1 MFSETIHHLLLARTG
16 IENAPVASTSPD
28 WWGVLAGLH
37 PVLTHFPIALIIVAA
52 GVEFV
57 GLIMRR
63 EKVASFTVIALL
75 IGGTSAIFSAW
86 SGWSLADAGYGR
98 GWQLE
103 LHRWLGVAAG
113 LLGLSLSILVL
124 VAWFGTRVWATSI
137 VRALTFVCAILI
149 GVAAHF
155 GGDLVWGESLVL
167 KSLFPE
173 PGAQP
178 LSVSDHE
185 PLVETEPETTSAPAS
200 ATESSSETQPTDAPT
215 PEKAVPVS
223 KASEKNEADA
233 PLKVAMVSYSKQIE
247 PILEANCWKCHGAT
261 GRARAG
267 LRLVSQADFDRVL
280 DEHPLVSPGA
290 PERSVL
296 FEVVTL
302 PRDDDDAMPP
312 SGPGLSADEIALL
325 ELWIEQ
331 GGSIASRGSD
341 SGDQPPA
348 TAIAPGTPATTDLPP
363 SEVNASTSLTSRG
376 IEEASKALLARGV
389 PVKPVSRDSEF
400 LELNAG
406 SLSHRIDPP
415 FGDAD
420 LQSIIPLSTVL
431 VGLDLAHTEVTDP
444 GLDSLVGFNVLRKLN
459 LKGTSVS
466 SESAGVLAALVG
478 LERLNL
484 FETQM
489 DDAGLQRLVG
499 SPSLRKIFVGSSR
512 VTESGVAAARSLN
525 SDVDIIL
532 SVSTPADG

>member
-1 MFSETIHHLLLARTG
+1 MHHLLVARTG
-16 IENAPVASTSPD
+16 TETSVDLATSPD

-52 GVEFV
+52 GVELV

-75 IGGTSAIFSAW
+75 IGGSMAMFSAW

-113 LLGLSLSILVL
+113 LLGLLLSILVL
-124 VAWFGTRVWATSI
+124 FAWFGTRAWVTSI

-155 GGDLVWGESLVL
+155 GGELVWGESIVL
-167 KSLFPE
+167 NSLFPE

-178 LSVSDHE
+178 LSISDHAE
-185 PLVETEPETTSAPAS
+185 DHADEPEAVTSATS
-200 ATESSSETQPTDAPT
+200 D
-215 PEKAVPVS
+215 S
-223 KASEKNEADA
+223 KASSEIESSDDIGSGDDDPVSGSSEEKAPEAGPPTVNKISFTA
-233 PLKVAMVSYSKQIE
+233 QIE
-247 PILEANCWKCHGAT
+247 PILDTHCWKCHGPT

-267 LRLVSQADFDRVL
+267 LRVVTQADFDRVL
-280 DEHPLVSPGA
+280 DEHPLVSPGM
-290 PERSVL
+290 PDQSVL

-312 SGPGLSADEIALL
+312 SGPGLSAQEIELL
-325 ELWIEQ
+325 KLWILQ
-331 GGSIASRGSD
+331 GGSTKAVSTDSADASEVREPAPATQPPVDPVAEQAPAPTAVGTDPAIRIASD
-341 SGDQPPA
+341 
-348 TAIAPGTPATTDLPP
+348 
-363 SEVNASTSLTSRG
+363 V
-376 IEEASKALLARGV
+376 LLARGV
-389 PVKPVSRDSEF
+389 PVKPIARDSKF
-400 LELNAG
+400 LELNAS

-420 LQSIIPLSTVL
+420 LQSMTALSSVL
-431 VGLDLAHTEVTDP
+431 VGLDLAHTEVTDS
-444 GLDSLVGFNVLRKLN
+444 GVGALVGFDVLRNLT

-466 SESAGVLAALVG
+466 ARSADVLAALPA
-478 LERLNL
+478 LDRLNL

-489 DDAGLQRLVG
+489 DDSGLERLVG
-499 SPSLRKIFVGSSR
+499 SSSLRRIFVGSSR
-512 VTESGVAAARSLN
+512 VTESGVAAARALN
-525 SDVDIIL
+525 PDVEIL
-532 SVSTPADG
+532 WSISTPVEP